1 MTNPTDK
8 LPGLR
13 CLLKWPLQ
21 IKMAELSLWAW
32 LPFFVCIKLSQLCLS
47 NYKFISEKGLRGR
60 IIIIFNPEGA
70 TTSKSTV

>member
-32 LPFFVCIKLSQLCLS
+32 LPFFCVHQIKSAMPFKLQIYKRKRLKGQ
-47 NYKFISEKGLRGR
+47 NYYYF
-60 IIIIFNPEGA
+60 
-70 TTSKSTV
+70 